1 MLREKVTFLRNVIF
15 WPIKNHLK
23 YLKGFQAHFING
35 RYVWDI
41 HIQYRHSKVD
51 LAELV
56 AFL

>member
-15 WPIKNHLK
+15 WPIKNYLK

-41 HIQYRHSKVD
+41 HIQYRLSKVD

>member
-1 MLREKVTFLRNVIF
+1 MSREKATFS
-15 WPIKNHLK
+15 KNEKIHLK
-23 YLKGFQAHFING
+23 HFKGFQAYLTNG

-41 HIQYRHSKVD
+41 HIQYRLSKVD